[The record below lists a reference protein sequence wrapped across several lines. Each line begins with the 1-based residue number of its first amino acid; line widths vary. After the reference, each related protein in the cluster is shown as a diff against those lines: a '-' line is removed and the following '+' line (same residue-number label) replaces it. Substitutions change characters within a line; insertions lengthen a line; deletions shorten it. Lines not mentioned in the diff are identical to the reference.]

1 MKGFPFQ
8 YFGFENSTDCIVY
21 GVTKSQTQLSDFHI
35 ISALIGFLE
44 EQAYNEDLEESVEF
58 QKLFQGHPGHEVHR
72 CILFGLLS
80 IL

>member
-1 MKGFPFQ
+1 M
-8 YFGFENSTDCIVY
+8 DCIVY

-44 EQAYNEDLEESVEF
+44 EQAYNEDLEELVEF

>member
-1 MKGFPFQ
+1 MG
-8 YFGFENSTDCIVY
+8 CIVY
-21 GVTKSQTQLSDFHI
+21 GVTKSRTWLSDFHVT
-35 ISALIGFLE
+35 SALIGFVE

-58 QKLFQGHPGHEVHR
+58 QKLFQGHAGHEVHR